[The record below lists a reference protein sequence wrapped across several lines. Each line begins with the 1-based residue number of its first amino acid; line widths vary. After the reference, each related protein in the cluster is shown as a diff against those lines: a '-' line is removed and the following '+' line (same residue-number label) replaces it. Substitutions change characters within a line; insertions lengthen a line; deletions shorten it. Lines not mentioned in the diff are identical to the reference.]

1 MTKEELQKQLSD
13 SNLEILSSISFIIF
27 ELENNTKNDLFMLAK
42 LLDEQS
48 LIKLIDYY
56 DGSEIKIPTKREYKQ
71 NMVLSIY
78 FFLTEIKGFSFKKAT
93 DMIKDMSGLEID
105 ESEQVIGRRL
115 SKLKDKLKIKLTQL
129 LDELN
134 K

>member
-1 MTKEELQKQLSD
+1 VDSEELQKQLSD
-13 SNLEILSSISFIIF
+13 SNLEILNSISFIIF

-56 DGSEIKIPTKREYKQ
+56 DGSEIKIPTKKEYKQ
-71 NMVLSIY
+71 NMTLAIY
-78 FFLTEIKGFSFKKAT
+78 FFLTEVKGFSFKKASE
-93 DMIKDMSGLEID
+93 MIKEMSGLEIE

-115 SKLKDKLKIKLTQL
+115 SKLKDKLKDKLIQV
-129 LDELN
+129 LDSLN
-134 K
+134 G

>member
-1 MTKEELQKQLSD
+1 VDSEELQKQLSD
-13 SNLEILSSISFIIF
+13 SNLEILNSISFIIF

-56 DGSEIKIPTKREYKQ
+56 DGSEIKIPTKKEYKQ
-71 NMVLSIY
+71 NMTLAIY
-78 FFLTEIKGFSFKKAT
+78 FFLTEVKGFSFKKASE
-93 DMIKDMSGLEID
+93 MIKDMSGLEIE

-115 SKLKDKLKIKLTQL
+115 SKLKDKLKDKLIQV
-129 LDELN
+129 LDSLN
-134 K
+134 G